1 MNINDMN
8 FNNDRFSLKFLEWD
22 TEFFGVNSAKL
33 VLKNEILNK
42 DIESIENR
50 ISLNGYEFV
59 TVVNENN
66 NAHNNKLIYKLG
78 DVFLADVNVQ
88 FEKCMNAMES
98 ECDENLGGNED
109 EGKVVVSNNVSFNE
123 DILDI
128 SQDEFKYSRFFVDR
142 NLINSNNVYLE
153 WTRNSFGREDK
164 FFACY
169 EEENRV
175 DGFVIFSFEDKES
188 SLRIELIAVRSE
200 VQGNGIGSVLLRSI
214 EEYASRNLVHSIRV
228 GTQLDNIRAQN
239 FYIKNGFK
247 HIYNNSIYH
256 LWR

>member
-1 MNINDMN
+1 MN
-8 FNNDRFSLKFLEWD
+8 FNNDRFSLGFLEWD

-42 DIESIENR
+42 DIENIENQ

-59 TVVNENN
+59 TVVNVNN
-66 NAHNNKLIYKLG
+66 NAHNNKLIYRLG

-88 FEKCMNAMES
+88 FEKCINVMEL
-98 ECDENLGGNED
+98 ECDENLGVNED

-123 DILDI
+123 DMLDI
-128 SQDEFKYSRFFVDR
+128 SQSEFRYSRFLVDK
-142 NLINSNNVYLE
+142 NLINSDDVYLE

-169 EEENRV
+169 EKENRV
-175 DGFVIFSFEDKES
+175 DGFVIFSFGDKVS
-188 SLRIELIAVRSE
+188 TLRIELIAVRSE

>member
-1 MNINDMN
+1 MNVNDMN

-22 TEFFGVNSAKL
+22 TGLFCVNSAKL
-33 VLKNEILNK
+33 VLKNEIFNK
-42 DIESIENR
+42 DIESIENK
-50 ISLNGYEFV
+50 ISLNGYEFI
-59 TVVNENN
+59 TVVNVNN
-66 NAHNNKLIYKLG
+66 SAHNNRLIYRLG

-88 FEKCMNAMES
+88 FEKCINVMGL

-128 SQDEFKYSRFFVDR
+128 SQSEFRYSRFFVDR
-142 NLINSNNVYLE
+142 NLINSDYVYLE

-175 DGFVIFSFEDKES
+175 DGFVIFSFEDKMDT
-188 SLRIELIAVRSE
+188 LIIELIAVRSE
-200 VQGNGIGSVLLRSI
+200 VQGNGIGRVLLRSI

>member
-8 FNNDRFSLKFLEWD
+8 FNNDRFSLGFLEWD
-22 TEFFGVNSAKL
+22 TEFFGVNSSKL
-33 VLKNEILNK
+33 VLKNEILTK
-42 DIESIENR
+42 DIENIENQ
-50 ISLNGYEFV
+50 ISLNEYEFV
-59 TVVNENN
+59 TVVNVNN
-66 NAHNNKLIYKLG
+66 NAHNNKLIYRLG

-88 FEKCMNAMES
+88 FEKCINVMEL
-98 ECDENLGGNED
+98 ECDENLGVNED

-123 DILDI
+123 DMLDI
-128 SQDEFKYSRFFVDR
+128 SQSEFRYSRFLVDK
-142 NLINSNNVYLE
+142 NLINSDDVYLE

-169 EEENRV
+169 EKENRV
-175 DGFVIFSFEDKES
+175 DGFVIFSFGDKVS
-188 SLRIELIAVRSE
+188 TLRIELIAVRSE

>member
-1 MNINDMN
+1 MN

-88 FEKCMNAMES
+88 FEKCMNAMEL

-123 DILDI
+123 DMLDI
-128 SQDEFKYSRFFVDR
+128 SQSEFKYSRFFVDR
-142 NLINSNNVYLE
+142 NLINSDDVYLE

-169 EEENRV
+169 EKENRA